1 MHGAHT
7 SAVSYIQEGGKCFQT
22 PLATGTASQA
32 HEHFTVIAILIRS
45 VDIYCSLT
53 ELTVLEA
60 RENLIKYL
68 PV

>member
-1 MHGAHT
+1 MTVHVPLLKNAML
-7 SAVSYIQEGGKCFQT
+7 KCLF
-22 PLATGTASQA
+22 
-32 HEHFTVIAILIRS
+32 VI
-45 VDIYCSLT
+45 SLT

>member
-1 MHGAHT
+1 M
-7 SAVSYIQEGGKCFQT
+7 GGGRLREVVALEEK
-22 PLATGTASQA
+22 
-32 HEHFTVIAILIRS
+32 
-45 VDIYCSLT
+45 VDCTEMYFCISFISSLT

>member
-1 MHGAHT
+1 MR
-7 SAVSYIQEGGKCFQT
+7 YI
-22 PLATGTASQA
+22 
-32 HEHFTVIAILIRS
+32 VIFF
-45 VDIYCSLT
+45 VSLT